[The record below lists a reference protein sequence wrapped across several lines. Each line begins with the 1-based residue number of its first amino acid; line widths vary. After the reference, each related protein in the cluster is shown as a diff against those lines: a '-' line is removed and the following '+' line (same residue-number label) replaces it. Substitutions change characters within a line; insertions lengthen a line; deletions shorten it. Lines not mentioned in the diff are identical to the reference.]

1 MNRRREDFWMRG
13 DLRSLVNRRCDQH
26 PRSLGYMYCAEIILE
41 SLGYVVNPA
50 FGTLLGLHRDGGL
63 IPHDTDI
70 DINIYQSEKRE
81 KFLKE
86 EIEKVF
92 KELGFV
98 CVLKDT
104 NQLAFYKED
113 CVIVDICFFSRKEDG
128 SYECDHQVKK
138 FVLSK
143 EAVEN
148 DETFLEEVYGDWKTP
163 KSKQETYLK

>member
-1 MNRRREDFWMRG
+1 MNRKFGDFWMRG
-13 DLRSLVNRRCDQH
+13 DLRELVNRRCDQY
-26 PRSLGYMYCAEIILE
+26 PKSIEYMCVAKTLLE
-41 SLGYVVNPA
+41 SFGYVAKPA
-50 FGTLLGLHRDGGL
+50 FGTLLGLHRDGKL

-70 DINIYQSEKRE
+70 DINIYQSESKE
-81 KFLKE
+81 PFLKE
-86 EIEKVF
+86 KIIELFQKH
-92 KELGFV
+92 GFV

-104 NQLAFYKED
+104 NQLVFYKDD
-113 CVIVDICFFSRKEDG
+113 CVLIDVCFFSRKEDG

-163 KSKQETYLK
+163 KSKQEPYLK